1 MQNQSTEVDIK
12 QEGTCPFLGCRD
24 DRDTALS
31 YPSPQNCCFHAKPI
45 SQVALAYQRKYC
57 LTFSFTG
64 CPVYKSEVIGSLP
77 KGIQGLMPGK
87 SKIKLWMA
95 ILGVS
100 LLILLAAIVGAYLG
114 LITIPGFQPMQP
126 ISQDTRT
133 PVVGIIPSEMMIPTV
148 PTITSTP
155 EFFPTQTD
163 VPVVPTAIQ
172 PHMLET
178 PIGYNP
184 TLLLHRV
191 ISGES
196 FIYLADTYNTSVQAI
211 KAVNLNMVDLIYAD
225 QVIVIP
231 VDTTDVESLPGFL
244 VFEILDEGKTI
255 EDVADELVVDLN
267 SLIKYNDLVA
277 GYQLTVGEWLLIP
290 R

>member
-1 MQNQSTEVDIK
+1 MPIRSPEVDSK
-12 QEGTCPFLGCRD
+12 QEGTCPYIGCRD
-24 DRDTALS
+24 DRETALS
-31 YPSPQNCCFHAKPI
+31 YPSLQNCCFHAKPI
-45 SQVALAYQRKYC
+45 SQVSFVHQRKYC
-57 LTFSFTG
+57 LTNSFKV
-64 CPVYKSEVIGSLP
+64 CPVYTSELDSLLP
-77 KGIQGLMPGK
+77 KGFQGQMPGK
-87 SKIKLWMA
+87 SKIKPWMA
-95 ILGVS
+95 ILSVF
-100 LLILLAAIVGAYLG
+100 LLILLVTIVSAFLG
-114 LITIPGFQPMQP
+114 FITIPGFQPMQP
-126 ISQDTRT
+126 ISQETQT
-133 PVVGIIPSEMMIPTV
+133 PIVGIIPSVMMTTTV

-155 EFFPTQTD
+155 ELLPTQTD
-163 VPVVPTAIQ
+163 EPVVPTAIQ

-211 KAVNLNMVDLIYAD
+211 KAVNLNMVDLIFAD

-231 VDTTDVESLPGFL
+231 VGTTDVDGLPGFM
-244 VFEILDEGKTI
+244 VYEILDEGKTI
-255 EDVADELVVDLN
+255 EDIAEELVVDIT
-267 SLIKYNDLVA
+267 SLIKYNDLFA